1 MIDISIQKLYNCI
14 IMQRIIVQVPMT
26 QDLKERAESIS
37 SDLGFSSIQEVIS
50 VLLTKLSKR
59 EFSLKVEE
67 TEEITSLSPAAEKKF
82 KKAVSDIKAGRN
94 ITKTKNVDELL
105 SVLHS

>member
-1 MIDISIQKLYNCI
+1 
-14 IMQRIIVQVPMT
+14 MQRVIVQVPMSR
-26 QDLKERAESIS
+26 QLKERVEIVS
-37 SDLGFSSIQEVIS
+37 SDLGFSSIQEAIR

-59 EFSLKVEE
+59 EFNLKVEE
-67 TEEITSLSPAAEKKF
+67 VEEVTYLSPAAEKKF
-82 KKAVSDIKAGRN
+82 KKAVLDIKAGRN